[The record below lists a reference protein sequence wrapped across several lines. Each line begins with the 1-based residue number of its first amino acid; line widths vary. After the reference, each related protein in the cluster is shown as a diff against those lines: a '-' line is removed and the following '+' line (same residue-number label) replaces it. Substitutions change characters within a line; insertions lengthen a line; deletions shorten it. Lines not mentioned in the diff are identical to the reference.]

1 MSLFASSSRHCHPS
15 AVSSSQGTIISVLD
29 LGSSKMCCLIAK
41 LRPQENGGVLPGR
54 THSIELLGFGHQ
66 RSAGIKSGTVV
77 DMDAAERSLRL
88 AVDAAERSA
97 GLTVDQL
104 IVSVSAGRLSSD
116 SYASSIRL
124 DGNAVDE
131 VDVKDVL
138 AEVHE
143 SASHEARTTLHAMPV
158 DYTLDGAAGIA
169 DPIGLVGE
177 ELGVAMTVTSA
188 DDGPLQNLENCINRT
203 HLSVQSMVAAPYASG
218 LACLVA
224 DEMQMGCVCIDMG
237 AGTTTISIFL
247 NGQMVFADAI
257 AVGGQHVTM
266 DIARTLSTR
275 VADAERMKV
284 LHGKAVANTTDE
296 GDMLA
301 IPTLNDD
308 PHVMPQQISIAQ
320 LSQIIGPRV
329 EETLELIR
337 DRIARSGLGPAV
349 GRRVVLTGGASQLA
363 GAADVAA
370 RVLDA
375 DIRLGRPLGVSRL
388 PQNAKGSAFSAAAG
402 LLVHPQIAGRE
413 YYPRQSAYRPRLG
426 GVGDGALSRVSR
438 WFKDA
443 I

>member
-1 MSLFASSSRHCHPS
+1 MSLFRSSSRNRHPS
-15 AVSSSQGTIISVLD
+15 AVSASQGTIISVLD
-29 LGSSKMCCLIAK
+29 VGSSKMCCMIAK
-41 LRPQENGGVLPGR
+41 LRPQESGGVLPGR
-54 THSIELLGFGHQ
+54 THSVELLGFGHQ
-66 RSAGIKSGTVV
+66 RSAGVKSGTVV
-77 DMDAAERSLRL
+77 DMDDAERSLRL

-116 SYASSIRL
+116 NYASSIRL
-124 DGNAVDE
+124 EGNAVD
-131 VDVKDVL
+131 DTDISDVL

-143 SASHEARTTLHAMPV
+143 DAGREGRTTLHAMPV

-169 DPIGLVGE
+169 DPVGLIGE

-237 AGTTTISIFL
+237 AGTTTVSIFL

-284 LHGKAVANTTDE
+284 LHGKAVSGTTDE
-296 GDMLA
+296 GEMLA

-320 LSQIIGPRV
+320 LSQIIGPRI

-337 DRIARSGLGPAV
+337 DRISRSGLGAVV
-349 GRRVVLTGGASQLA
+349 GRRVVLTGGASQLS
-363 GAADVAA
+363 GAADIAA
-370 RVLDA
+370 RVLGA
-375 DIRLGRPLGVSRL
+375 DIRLGRPLGISRL
-388 PQNAKGSAFSAAAG
+388 PQNAKGPAFSAASG
-402 LLVHPQIAGRE
+402 LLIHPQIAGRE
-413 YYPRQSAYRPRLG
+413 YHPRHSRPVPRLG
-426 GVGDGALSRVSR
+426 VAGEGALSRMGR